1 MPPKLF
7 EHNQFFFELADGLGI
22 SAALNNYE
30 LAQKLNLIN
39 GNHVLVFCLILLN
52 KGPKIFWAG

>member
-52 KGPKIFWAG
+52 KGPKIF